1 MSDGNDKTVEEAA
14 AQGPLPGA
22 EEADEAARRGEDS
35 SEVKDPEQAADEAG
49 DETVPGGIAMGHA

>member
-1 MSDGNDKTVEEAA
+1 MSDGNDNTSSVEEAA

-35 SEVKDPEQAADEAG
+35 SEVDDPQQEAG
-49 DETVPGGIAMGHA
+49 DETVPGGIAMGRG